1 MTRYFL
7 AAAALALSA
16 ASVSAHHSFAATF
29 DVNQPITITGKIVEM
44 RWSNP
49 HAWIYVEAAE
59 ADGKLVKWAFE
70 TSAANQLYRRGWRRE
85 HIVPGTEVTIS
96 GWRAR
101 NGTPTG
107 NVDTIK
113 LPDGKEMFSGAAPG
127 QPAER

>member
-1 MTRYFL
+1 
-7 AAAALALSA
+7 
-16 ASVSAHHSFAATF
+16 
-29 DVNQPITITGKIVEM
+29 M

-49 HAWIYVEAAE
+49 HAWLYIEAKE
-59 ADGKLVKWAFE
+59 PDGKLVKWAFE

-85 HIVPGTEVTIS
+85 HIIAGTEVTIS

-127 QPAER
+127 QPER